1 MPTTTTKE
9 QHNTSL
15 QHGYQKH
22 PSEDNEGAMP
32 AIYNAPAIP
41 ARSNLND
48 IELEASHSYM
58 SKFNQSSDTNVGLVD
73 KGAGPG
79 AAGVRRVDVVGSG
92 IGMIDD
98 KWGLR

>member
-1 MPTTTTKE
+1 M
-9 QHNTSL
+9 
-15 QHGYQKH
+15 
-22 PSEDNEGAMP
+22 
-32 AIYNAPAIP
+32 
-41 ARSNLND
+41 ND
-48 IELEASHSYM
+48 IELEASHSYNM
-58 SKFNQSSDTNVGLVD
+58 SKFNHSSDTNMGLVD